1 MTSVSSDRAGVLAA
15 IETSLMSADKATQ
28 LSLSSGFTVPV
39 QAERVLKQAALTCAT
54 KYFEENSKEELAL
67 LTAVL
72 QKFIINTKTKKPNTM
87 LTEMLRAW
95 VTRGIIISSE
105 ELGIWHANNA
115 RQRLGPSLWVC
126 ICPPINSISI
136 HPELNVF

>member
-54 KYFEENSKEELAL
+54 KYLEDNSKEEMAL
-67 LTAVL
+67 LTSIL
-72 QKFIINTKTKKPNTM
+72 QKLIINTKAKKPNTM
-87 LTEMLRAW
+87 LTEMLMIRAR
-95 VTRGIIISSE
+95 VTRGINISSGE
-105 ELGIWHANNA
+105 PRIWHANNA
-115 RQRLGPSLWVC
+115 RL
-126 ICPPINSISI
+126 
-136 HPELNVF
+136 